1 MKPGR
6 ATNFSRLVPVSG
18 RGLVGILAVHLL
30 ASPVVAWCVPA
41 LAQFQGRT
49 FDLPVSSPP
58 GFTPVDPGKSGLRFT
73 NSVAE
78 ERHLTNQIFLNGS
91 GVAAGDVDGD
101 GRCDLFLAA
110 MGGGSSLFRNLG
122 GWRFEDI
129 TKKAGLKLAGL
140 DCTGVVMTDVDGDGD
155 LDILVATIGAGL
167 RVLLNNGAG
176 HFSEPPLSGQLN
188 AGAGGMSL
196 ALADFDGDGDL
207 DCYLCNYRTVTIRDQ
222 PNTRFTLRN
231 IGGHPQVVSVNG
243 VPVTDPALVSRF
255 NFRVREGAAGGTFDY
270 DENGEADVLLR
281 NDGGGNFTP
290 VSWTGGT
297 FLDVSGQALAAPP
310 YDWGLSV
317 MFRDFTGDG
326 TPDLYVCNDF
336 KSPDRIWVN
345 DGRGRFHPLPS
356 LALRQTSL
364 SSMGVDFADLNR
376 DGHDD
381 FLVVDMLSREHL
393 RRFTQRIDI
402 KPEFQPIGAIANR
415 PQVPRNTL
423 FLARGD
429 GTWAETARFSGLEAS
444 EWSWTP
450 IFLDVDLDGY
460 EDVLIANG
468 FARDGMNMDVVS
480 RIEAIKKSKPMSPVE
495 QLRLRTMFPKL
506 ETASLAFR
514 NLGNM
519 KFVETGPE
527 WGFNQR
533 GISQGMCLADL
544 DNDGDLDVVIN
555 NLNAPATLFR
565 NESTAPRVAVK
576 LKGRAPNT
584 QGIGARMV
592 VRGGAVPMQSQEMIA
607 GGRYLSADEPLRV
620 FAAGALTN
628 RLTVEVTWRSGR
640 RSVLS
645 GVKPNTLCEVDEATS
660 EPAPRPAVSAK
671 STLFTDASHLIQHT
685 HHEEPFDDFALQPTL
700 PRRLSQLGPG
710 VSWFDVN
717 GDGWDDLIVASGKG
731 GALTVFVNQTNG
743 GFAPLA
749 SSALAQT
756 VMRDQTTILG
766 WRRGDGRVGVI
777 AGSANY
783 EDGLASGSVAR
794 IYDLASNTMDD
805 SLPGAE
811 ASVGPLALVDV
822 DGDGN
827 LDLFVGG
834 RVRAG
839 HYPEAVDSLLFRGNG
854 KSFALDPQ
862 NSNSFS
868 SVGQVSGA
876 VFTDLDNDGDPDLV
890 LACDLG
896 PVRIYRN
903 DQGRF
908 NSWDAPV
915 ELPSLNGSASRTSL
929 SRMVGWWNGV
939 TAGDFDGDGRMD
951 LAASN
956 WGRNT
961 RYESLGP
968 QPVSVFHGALFPDG
982 MAQVVEG
989 YTETGTGRLLPLQPF
1004 HLMGAAM
1011 PALRE
1016 RFGTFE
1022 SYARATLPEIYGDAW
1037 RAAHEV
1043 RVTELESMVFLN
1055 RGDHFMAR
1063 RLPMEAAL
1071 APAFA
1076 LVTADFDGDGHEDLF
1091 LSQNFFALP
1100 PETSRYDAGRGLLL
1114 RGTGSGDFSAMPGQ
1128 ESGLLI
1134 YGEQRGAAAADF
1146 DGDGRTDLVVA
1157 QNGNE
1162 TRLLRNANARPGL
1175 RVRLQGTPGNL
1186 SAVGAQ
1192 LRLVFGGHAGAVRE
1206 LHAGSGYWSQDS
1218 AVAVL
1223 ASTAKPESLQVRWP
1237 GGKVTTHA
1245 LPEGAAEVMAD
1256 ASGGLVVLRKTK

>member
-1 MKPGR
+1 MKPGHTL
-6 ATNFSRLVPVSG
+6 ACSSLLPGLG
-18 RGLVGILAVHLL
+18 RSWVAVILACLVIPVTVCSVAH
-30 ASPVVAWCVPA
+30 AAGFSPV
-41 LAQFQGRT
+41 
-49 FDLPVSSPP
+49 DS
-58 GFTPVDPGKSGLRFT
+58 GKSGLRFT
-73 NSVAE
+73 NSVPE
-78 ERHLTNQIFLNGS
+78 ERHLTNQIYLNGS

-101 GRCDLFLAA
+101 GRCDVFLSA

-122 GWRFEDI
+122 GWKFDNI
-129 TKKAGLKLAGL
+129 TEQAGLKLAGL
-140 DCTGVVMTDVDGDGD
+140 DCTGAVMADVDGDGD
-155 LDILVATIGAGL
+155 LDLLVATIGTGL
-167 RVLLNNGAG
+167 RVLLNDGKG
-176 HFSEPPLSGQLN
+176 HFSEPARATPLNPGS
-188 AGAGGMSL
+188 GGMSL
-196 ALADFDGDGDL
+196 ALADMDGDGDL
-207 DCYLCNYRTVTIRDQ
+207 DCYVCNYRTVTIRDQ

-231 IGGHPQVVSVNG
+231 IDGHPQVVSING
-243 VPVTDPALVSRF
+243 VPVTDPALASRF
-255 NFRVREGAAGGTFDY
+255 NFRVRESAIGGTFDY
-270 DENGEADVLLR
+270 DENGEPDVLLR

-290 VSWTGGT
+290 VSWTDGT
-297 FLDVSGQALAAPP
+297 FLDESGHALTAPP

-326 TPDLYVCNDF
+326 APDLYVCNDF

-345 DGRGRFHPLPS
+345 DGRGRFHPLPA

-381 FLVVDMLSREHL
+381 FLVVDMLSREHFHRL
-393 RRFTQRIDI
+393 SQRIDI
-402 KPEFQPIGAIANR
+402 KPKFQPIGAIANR
-415 PQVPRNTL
+415 PQAPRNTL
-423 FLARGD
+423 FMARGD

-460 EDVLIANG
+460 EDVLISNG
-468 FARDGMNMDVVS
+468 FARDGMNMDVVA
-480 RIEAIKKSKPMSPVE
+480 RLEAIKKSKTMSSIE
-495 QLRLRTMFPKL
+495 QLRLRRLFPKL
-506 ETASLAFR
+506 ETENLAFR

-519 KFVETGPE
+519 KFVEAGQE
-527 WGFNQR
+527 WGFNQQA
-533 GISQGMCLADL
+533 ISQGMCLADL

-555 NLNAPATLFR
+555 NFNAPATLLE
-565 NESTAPRVAVK
+565 NKSTAPRLAVK
-576 LKGRAPNT
+576 LKGRSPNT
-584 QGIGARMV
+584 HGIGARIV

-607 GGRYLSADEPLRV
+607 GGRYLSADESLRV

-628 RLTVEVTWRSGR
+628 QLTVEVTWRNGR
-640 RSVLS
+640 RSVLP
-645 GVKPNTLCEVDEATS
+645 GVKPNTLCEVDEANS
-660 EPAPRPAVSAK
+660 EPASRPVVSAK
-671 STLFTDASHLIQHT
+671 AALFTDVSHLIKHA

-700 PRRLSQLGPG
+700 PRRLSQSGPG
-710 VSWFDVN
+710 VAWFDVN
-717 GDGWDDLIVASGKG
+717 GDGWDDLIVGSGKG
-731 GALTVFVNQTNG
+731 GSLSVFLLQTNRS
-743 GFAPLA
+743 FVPMNSA
-749 SSALAQT
+749 ALARKVTRDATT
-756 VMRDQTTILG
+756 VLG
-766 WRRGDGRVGVI
+766 WRRDDGTVGII

-794 IYDLASNTMDD
+794 IYDLASNVIEDG
-805 SLPGAE
+805 LPGAE
-811 ASVGPLALVDV
+811 ASVGPLALADV
-822 DGDGN
+822 DGDGI

-839 HYPEAVDSLLFRGNG
+839 HYPEAVDSLLFRGTG

-862 NSNSFS
+862 NSKSFS
-868 SVGQVSGA
+868 AAGQVSGA

-896 PVRIYRN
+896 TIRIYRN

-908 NSWDAPV
+908 SLWDVPV
-915 ELPSLNGSASRTSL
+915 DLPSSAGGARRTAL
-929 SRMVGWWNGV
+929 SQMVGWWNGV
-939 TAGDFDGDGRMD
+939 TTGDFDGDGRMD
-951 LAASN
+951 IAASN

-961 RYESLGP
+961 RYESLGA

-989 YTETGTGRLLPLQPF
+989 YTEAGTGRLLPLQPF

-1022 SYARATLPEIYGDAW
+1022 SYARATLPEIYGDVW
-1037 RAAHEV
+1037 RVAREV
-1043 RVTELESMVFLN
+1043 RVTEVESMVLLN
-1055 RGDHFMAR
+1055 RGDHFSAR

-1076 LVTADFDGDGHEDLF
+1076 VVTADFDGDGNEDLF
-1091 LSQNFFALP
+1091 LSQNFFAVH

-1114 RGTGSGDFSAMPGQ
+1114 RGTGAGDFSPMSGQ

-1146 DGDGRTDLVVA
+1146 DADGRTDLVVA

-1162 TRLLRNANARPGL
+1162 TRLFRNANARPGL
-1175 RVRLQGTPGNL
+1175 RVRLKGTSGNP

-1192 LRLVFGGHAGAVRE
+1192 LRLVSGGRAGPTRE
-1206 LHAGSGYWSQDS
+1206 IHAGSGYWSQDS

-1223 ASTAKPESLQVRWP
+1223 ASQAKPESLQVRWP
-1237 GGKVTTHA
+1237 GGKMTTHA
-1245 LPEGAAEVMAD
+1245 LPDGAAEVHVD
-1256 ASGGLVVLRKTK
+1256 AGGGLVVLRKTK